1 MKFKIIKDM
10 DKKEREKRLKELKV
24 ELSRV
29 QVKGKEAGGKAKQIR
44 KIIARIMTLNTQE
57 AKVSKEELKK

>member
-1 MKFKIIKDM
+1 M